1 MNWLQKRAAAI
12 KAAQE
17 ILTKVRGEGRGLT
30 DAEQAELDRHL
41 AVKAE
46 ADRIEGA
53 EREHANIL
61 GVPRD
66 EAGTGN
72 NKRLNFKGQQ
82 AANVVIARA
91 GMRGGGVKAL
101 LEAGSAARV
110 PTDEGEIVADGRPA
124 GSIFQLVE
132 AKKLDEGS
140 AFSYLRQSARTNN
153 AAPVAKGAP
162 KPVSTYRVERIE
174 SKLEVV
180 AHVVEGL
187 DKYDLA
193 DNDALGTFVKDE
205 MMYGLQEA
213 VADQLVNG
221 TGVSPSLAGIL
232 NTPGVR
238 SQAPAVSPLVTI
250 RRALGQLE
258 DAGYVPSAILLN
270 STDWQDVETLQT
282 TGGAFVLGNATSGA
296 PLDAVERRAWG
307 TRVGLS
313 SAIVPGT
320 AIVLSEGAVRI
331 RHDGNV
337 TLEFDPYTRFGTN
350 EINARAEGRFQSEI
364 RRPDGIVVAELA

>member
-1 MNWLQKRAAAI
+1 M
-12 KAAQE
+12 
-17 ILTKVRGEGRGLT
+17 
-30 DAEQAELDRHL
+30 
-41 AVKAE
+41 
-46 ADRIEGA
+46 
-53 EREHANIL
+53 
-61 GVPRD
+61 
-66 EAGTGN
+66 
-72 NKRLNFKGQQ
+72 
-82 AANVVIARA
+82 IARA

-153 AAPVAKGAP
+153 AAPVAKGGP
-162 KPVSTYRVERIE
+162 KPVSSYRVERVE

-180 AHVVEGL
+180 AHIVEGL

-232 NTPGVR
+232 NTPGTR

-270 STDWQDVETLQT
+270 SADWQDVETLQT

-331 RHDGNV
+331 RHDGSV
-337 TLEFDPYTRFGTN
+337 TLEFDPYTRFGSN

-364 RRPDGIVVAELA
+364 RRPDGIVIAELS